1 MKLKVYSGLLF
12 VWINLLFI
20 PMVQAADL
28 PQQAQLQF
36 VDSYGLPVNMDFVQK
51 DGQYQINT
59 QINLIFYQMQFI
71 SSGTVKDSVLN
82 PLSYTDSRFGKPYA
96 QARFSEHGVDYGKV
110 SEAVKHMSVNGPV
123 YDMFALGWQLGFNQ
137 GKLPANTYLTNG
149 KKVYQLDA
157 VNGRGSDQ
165 LMLNGRQIEI
175 RQYSISRGDDVV
187 EYAFAPQLENIPV
200 RISYVDNGKVYTLQL
215 KGGRINGKVF

>member
-1 MKLKVYSGLLF
+1 
-12 VWINLLFI
+12 
-20 PMVQAADL
+20 
-28 PQQAQLQF
+28 
-36 VDSYGLPVNMDFVQK
+36 
-51 DGQYQINT
+51 
-59 QINLIFYQMQFI
+59 
-71 SSGTVKDSVLN
+71 
-82 PLSYTDSRFGKPYA
+82 
-96 QARFSEHGVDYGKV
+96 
-110 SEAVKHMSVNGPV
+110 MSVNGPV

-157 VNGRGSDQ
+157 VNSRGSDQ